1 MVPSFFHKVV
11 ANIRGNFF
19 KEVMQ
24 DQEERSCCPR
34 CNDTRNR
41 LYTRRVSG
49 GWLRHC
55 HNENCFSADPFLSDT
70 KTTSPRKTLERL
82 EIIKSYTNKKTNIIT
97 NLVKEIRIP
106 KDFNIKIDKVGL
118 LWLMKYGILPDEI
131 STFGIGWSD
140 QYQRLILPVF
150 QGERLVYWQGRTF
163 KPITKNNPKYL
174 NIRQSGAKN
183 VFFRR
188 FSAFTKVS
196 TNNCSDMVSLCI
208 VEDILSAIKVGRYV
222 DSLALLGSYLPK
234 SITGI
239 IKNKYQKVILW
250 LDKDKYKTAIKE
262 ARKINELTGIPVK
275 VICTEKDPKEIS
287 NEQLEFYLC

>member
-1 MVPSFFHKVV
+1 
-11 ANIRGNFF
+11 
-19 KEVMQ
+19 
-24 DQEERSCCPR
+24 
-34 CNDTRNR
+34 
-41 LYTRRVSG
+41 
-49 GWLRHC
+49 
-55 HNENCFSADPFLSDT
+55 
-70 KTTSPRKTLERL
+70 L